1 MAAFA
6 NCQQLSSIDFED
18 NAQLEYVESYGEYP
32 HFYGAFSNSNTRV
45 VDMYHAEM
53 LKNLG
58 NILFT
63 KCNID
68 LFKIGALNPP
78 SCEFYQAL
86 AEYSILKV
94 PTESVDIY
102 KQAKGWNKF
111 SSVMNLSE

>member
-1 MAAFA
+1 M
-6 NCQQLSSIDFED
+6 Q
-18 NAQLEYVESYGEYP
+18 Y
-32 HFYGAFSNSNTRV
+32 
-45 VDMYHAEM
+45 
-53 LKNLG
+53 
-58 NILFT
+58 
-63 KCNID
+63 